1 MLEKAIAFE
10 YFCWCECSVLP
21 GQCDLILCAMDYLWE
36 TQQCRSFGSD
46 TIDMDAIN
54 FMKNAHHLKREIK
67 HGLYSPTL
75 D

>member
-36 TQQCRSFGSD
+36 AQQCRSFGSD

-54 FMKNAHHLKREIK
+54 FMKNAQKTISKER
-67 HGLYSPTL
+67 
-75 D
+75 